1 MGPLITPL
9 LLVQTN
15 VAYHRKKTASMMKL
29 KVVRAA
35 RESRLQEGGKGEWGM
50 GEGEWG
56 GGQTLSQPT
65 IVSLAVPTKTNHSNN
80 HYLPRTYRKCQA
92 ASITSS
98 WLIEL

>member
-56 GGQTLSQPT
+56 GGGGGKRYPNQLLFLSLSQLKLITATTIICQEPT
-65 IVSLAVPTKTNHSNN
+65 ENVRQL
-80 HYLPRTYRKCQA
+80 Q
-92 ASITSS
+92 
-98 WLIEL
+98 